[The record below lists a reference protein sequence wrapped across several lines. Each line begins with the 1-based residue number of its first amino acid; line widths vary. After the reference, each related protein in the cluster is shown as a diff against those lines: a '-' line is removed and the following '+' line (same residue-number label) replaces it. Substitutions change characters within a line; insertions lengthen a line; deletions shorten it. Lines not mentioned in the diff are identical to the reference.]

1 MSRSARLR
9 LWISLVAHMVK
20 NMPKLHGMFCT
31 CYPWLQLVVLKIMQ
45 YIMYFRFC
53 FYVMFSYSGPN
64 TGAWSLRRSEIFTV
78 APVDCVPGAKSAIAD
93 YLFSLKMIKYTSH
106 HCHLLDMYMYTI
118 RTSVQLITVNAMY
131 TGIAISPYTAEFKK
145 HRQLCLSI
153 LKRFGFG
160 QRSMETRILMEVE
173 EMIARIQAHQG
184 RPFDVEHLVAS
195 CVANVIMNMVFGR
208 RCDHSCPEFQQMIS
222 DSNDVITNIPFELEF
237 LPILRS
243 LSYYK
248 KKVADNLAKLK
259 GILDFRK
266 DQITACLEVC
276 NRRVVIVG
284 LPYSGYLIADCY
296 TCLSVCV
303 CPFVCDVPVLHLT
316 ANDPESPNLTKNV
329 VNIT

>member
-1 MSRSARLR
+1 
-9 LWISLVAHMVK
+9 
-20 NMPKLHGMFCT
+20 
-31 CYPWLQLVVLKIMQ
+31 
-45 YIMYFRFC
+45 
-53 FYVMFSYSGPN
+53 
-64 TGAWSLRRSEIFTV
+64 
-78 APVDCVPGAKSAIAD
+78 
-93 YLFSLKMIKYTSH
+93 
-106 HCHLLDMYMYTI
+106 
-118 RTSVQLITVNAMY
+118 MY